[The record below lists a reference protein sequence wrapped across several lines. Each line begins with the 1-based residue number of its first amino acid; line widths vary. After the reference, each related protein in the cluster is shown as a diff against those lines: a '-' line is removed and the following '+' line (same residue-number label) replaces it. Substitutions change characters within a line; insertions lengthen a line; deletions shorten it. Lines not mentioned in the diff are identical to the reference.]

1 MRKAVI
7 CVLILSM
14 LAACVY
20 AASGTEED
28 PLISKSYFDEQITA
42 LKAELEKG
50 GSTASSAAFKAIS
63 VEAGKK
69 LIGKEGTE
77 MILRSGEATAIDN
90 GANGVSDVTG
100 ALDLMS
106 GAEIKANHLLLT
118 PRDDGRG
125 IEAKTLIWVMIRG
138 DYSIE

>member
-1 MRKAVI
+1 MRKAII

-20 AASGTEED
+20 AASGTEGD
-28 PLISKSYFDEQITA
+28 PLISKSYLDEQIAA
-42 LKAELEKG
+42 LKAEFEKSA
-50 GSTASSAAFKAIS
+50 GSGSAAGYKAIS
-63 VEAGKK
+63 VDAGKK

-77 MILRSGEATAIDN
+77 IILRSGEALAIDN
-90 GANGVSDVTG
+90 GANGISDVTG
-100 ALDLMS
+100 AADLMS
-106 GAEIKANHLLLT
+106 GTEIKANHLLLT

-125 IEAKTLIWVMIRG
+125 IEARTQIWLMVRG